1 MAQEILTKQY
11 QQQNIIP
18 DQAWPSSNSN
28 KMGDSTWCSQRD
40 EDEAKQLIAIYGLAS
55 SDKARINIPPA
66 VINQRKK
73 KSKIVSKSDS
83 KFLKRQIQSYT
94 RSLPLFGPIDHRL
107 RGSSIL
113 ILFCHNAPLKACES
127 RARDENRQ
135 KIAQGTDQ
143 TVVLQY
149 PRMCREL

>member
-1 MAQEILTKQY
+1 MV
-11 QQQNIIP
+11 
-18 DQAWPSSNSN
+18 
-28 KMGDSTWCSQRD
+28 DSTWCSQRNP
-40 EDEAKQLIAIYGLAS
+40 EDEAKRLIAIYGLAL
-55 SDKARINIPPA
+55 SDKARINIPPT

-83 KFLKRQIQSYT
+83 KFLKRQIQFYT
-94 RSLPLFGPIDHRL
+94 RSPPPFGPIYHRL

-113 ILFCHNAPLKACES
+113 IICCRNAPLKACES

-149 PRMCREL
+149 SRMCREL

>member
-1 MAQEILTKQY
+1 MAI
-11 QQQNIIP
+11 
-18 DQAWPSSNSN
+18 SNRD
-28 KMGDSTWCSQRD
+28 KYVDSTYCSQRD

-55 SDKARINIPPA
+55 SDKARINITPA

-94 RSLPLFGPIDHRL
+94 RSLPLFGPIFFRL

-113 ILFCHNAPLKACES
+113 VLCCHNAPLKACES

-143 TVVLQY
+143 TVVLQH